1 MKQVKRIML
10 ILVATLVLCLSSVTG
25 SFAASDFII
34 RDYAVN
40 MTVSEDNTY
49 QITETVKVEFTAP
62 SHGIYVNI
70 PLRTTLD
77 RDGQKSQYTA
87 KVTDFKMLSD
97 QPYSVSKSDSK
108 FSVKIG
114 DPDSYAPTE
123 TTYRYSYKYDTRGDH
138 LKNADEVYHN
148 LVGTGW
154 EAQSIDHVSFEV
166 VFPKAIDMDYVGI
179 KTGSQ
184 VNVPFEAV
192 DDRTLQGET
201 SENCLSGLTIRAVLP
216 QGYFTREARNPVW
229 LFWGLTGI
237 LGLAAAAG
245 FVLWRRYGRD
255 PVYPVTLEFN
265 PPDGITAP
273 EAAYLANATLSNNDI
288 VSMLLTLADKGYL
301 KIREYE
307 KESGRKKKLKT
318 CYEIEKLKDYD
329 GDAIGEKTFMDGL
342 FKDGDKVEA
351 GDLEDKFYK
360 TVEEI
365 KKEIYKKYEGKL
377 FDETADSKATVMNLA
392 GWLGLVA
399 LLAILRITSGVS
411 AGLINMLI
419 LIGAPAALIGFGFR
433 SIGLAIRDKSG
444 IASYIMGIVSA
455 VIGLFLSM
463 TKNFCSWQIMPFLIC
478 LACCLLLFIM
488 GGLCEKKTEWYAET
502 KAKILGFM
510 DFLKT
515 AEKDQMEALAD
526 KDPGYYYRNLAFAF
540 ALGVTAVY
548 AKRFALIAKKAP
560 AWYDSGHDM
569 STFSSAHMVN
579 SINTMANSVGK
590 SMTSS
595 PSSGSGGGSFSGGGG
610 GGGSGGGSW

>member
-1 MKQVKRIML
+1 MKHVKRIIF
-10 ILVATLVLCLSSVTG
+10 ILATALVLCLSLPAG

-40 MTVSEDNTY
+40 MTVNEDNTY
-49 QITETVKVEFTAP
+49 RITETVKVEFTAP

-70 PLRTTLD
+70 PLRTNLD

-87 KVTDFKMLSD
+87 KVTDFRMLTD
-97 QPYSVSKSDSK
+97 QPYTVSNSAAE

-138 LKNADEVYHN
+138 LKDADEVYHN
-148 LVGTGW
+148 LVGTSW

-166 VFPKAIDMDYVGI
+166 VFPEAIDMDKVGI

-184 VNVPFEAV
+184 VMVPFEAV
-192 DDRTLQGET
+192 DERTLQGET
-201 SENCLSGLTIRAVLP
+201 TENCLGGLTIRAVLP
-216 QGYFTREARNPVW
+216 QGYFNREAKNPVW
-229 LFWGLTGI
+229 LFYGLTGI
-237 LGLAAAAG
+237 LGLAAIAG

-265 PPDGITAP
+265 PPDGISAP
-273 EAAYLANATLSNNDI
+273 EAAYLANATLTNNDI

-301 KIREYE
+301 RIREYE
-307 KESGRKKKLKT
+307 KESGRKKKIKT

-329 GDAIGEKTFMDGL
+329 GDAVGEKTFMDGL
-342 FKDGDKVEA
+342 FKDGDKVDVK
-351 GDLEDKFYK
+351 DLEDKFYK
-360 TVEEI
+360 TIEEI

-392 GWLGLVA
+392 GWLGLAA
-399 LLAILRITSGVS
+399 LFTILKITGGVS
-411 AGLINMLI
+411 TGLINMLI
-419 LIGAPAALIGFGFR
+419 LIGAPAALVGFGFR

-444 IASYIMGIVSA
+444 IASYITGIVSA
-455 VIGLFLSM
+455 VIGLFLSV
-463 TKNFCSWQIMPFLIC
+463 TKNFCSWQVVPFLIC

-488 GGLCEKKTEWYAET
+488 GGLCERKTEWYAET
-502 KAKILGFM
+502 KAKIIGFM

-515 AEKDQMEALAD
+515 AEKDSMETLAEQ
-526 KDPGYYYRNLAFAF
+526 DPGYYYRNLAFAF

-548 AKRFALIAKKAP
+548 AKRFASIAKKAP
-560 AWYDSGHDM
+560 DWYVSGHDM
-569 STFSSAHMVN
+569 STFSSASMAN
-579 SINTMANSVGK
+579 SINTMANSVGR